1 LLSKTFTGHGLP
13 GTFLGALEGVSWL
26 VLPLGF
32 GSLYPRLADIFN
44 EGSYEPAKMLE
55 MLTKERTYE
64 KYGEDSRGKNATE
77 RVANISGKVDPNSP
91 LAQRLGEEELVMR
104 FVWWLVT
111 QIGVSPETASEYAS
125 TVNAWHR
132 RWTGIGLAGGLPLH
146 RVPQVVKGLRD
157 MLGPKPPKRDRRGVR
172 PQLLR
177 RAIDDH
183 LLKDLR
189 MSTALRANWAALLE
203 TGLVGT
209 LRGAEVATSAFD
221 PALHVTRADVARYR
235 GSEPHTVVYARNVKA
250 KGPSRLQKLP
260 VFLPADGEFLD
271 PHRAIGRLFEQDYVP
286 ESQWAT
292 TPLFRD
298 PATGKALTV
307 PQLREMVRYLMYM
320 IGLDGSFYGAHS
332 LRIGG
337 ATAMFKKKAT
347 PLQIKTQG
355 RWGSDIYM
363 IYIERCRLQSMAL
376 SRAACSTSVEPEEA
390 DFLGVDDMEEDE

>member
-1 LLSKTFTGHGLP
+1 VAADEDFAAMSAAGVMEALNRSYHDKHGASTSTP
-13 GTFLGALEGVSWL
+13 VNHW
-26 VLPLGF
+26 VK
-32 GSLYPRLADIFN
+32 FN
-44 EGSYEPAKMLE
+44 V
-55 MLTKERTYE
+55 
-64 KYGEDSRGKNATE
+64 RGLHQAAI
-77 RVANISGKVDPNSP
+77 RILDPNSP

-183 LLKDLR
+183 LLKDIR